1 MKILWYSIIG
11 ILIFG
16 SLKIIVTSELPSE
29 FGGIEVDFPVA
40 LMVAGFILY
49 GAYIIW
55 DELV

>member
-40 LMVAGFILY
+40 LMVASFILY